1 MQAADS
7 IVIAPSLLSADFGD
21 LAGAVAAAEAGGAQ
35 WLHLDVMDG
44 HFVPNITFGPL
55 VIEGVRRLTR
65 LPLDVHLMIA
75 PPEPH
80 LEAFARAGADR
91 LTVHWEATPHV
102 HRALQR
108 IKELGVKAGIAVN
121 PGTPWQVVEPVLDDV
136 DLVLV
141 MTVNP
146 GFGGQ
151 RLIAGCLDK
160 VSALRRRC
168 RERGLAPWI
177 QVDGGIDLTTAALAV
192 RAGADVLVAGSAVYG
207 AADPAEQVRALH
219 RAAVAAAG

>member
-1 MQAADS
+1 MPASES
-7 IVIAPSLLSADFGD
+7 IIIAPSLLSADFSD
-21 LAGAVAAAEAGGAQ
+21 LPGAVRAAEAGGAG

-55 VIEGVRRLTR
+55 VVEGIRRLTR

-102 HRALQR
+102 HRAIQR
-108 IKELGVKAGIAVN
+108 IRELGLKAGVAVN
-121 PGTPWQVVEPVLDDV
+121 PGTPWQVLEPVLPDV

-151 RLIAGCLDK
+151 RLIPGCLDK
-160 VSALRRRC
+160 VSALRRC
-168 RERGLAPWI
+168 CAERGLRPWL
-177 QVDGGIDLTTAALAV
+177 QVDGGIDLSTAAAAV

-207 AADPAEQVRALH
+207 AGDPAEQVRALA
-219 RAAVAAAG
+219 RAAAGA

>member
-1 MQAADS
+1 LSPDKS
-7 IVIAPSLLSADFGD
+7 LIIAPSLLAADFGD
-21 LAGAVAAAEAGGAQ
+21 LAGAAAAAEEGGAQ

-55 VIEGVRRLTR
+55 VVEALRRRTR
-65 LPLDVHLMIA
+65 LFLDVHLMIA

-108 IKELGVKAGIAVN
+108 ITELGIRAGIAVN
-121 PGTPWQVVEPVLDDV
+121 PGTPWQVVEPVLADV

-151 RLIAGCLDK
+151 RLIPACLEK
-160 VSALRRRC
+160 VAALRRFC
-168 RERGLAPWI
+168 RERGLSPWI
-177 QVDGGIDLTTAALAV
+177 QVDGGIDLTTAPQAV
-192 RAGADVLVAGSAVYG
+192 RAGADVLVAGTAVYG
-207 AADPAEQVRALH
+207 AADPAAQVRAL
-219 RAAVAAAG
+219 RQAAAAAVR